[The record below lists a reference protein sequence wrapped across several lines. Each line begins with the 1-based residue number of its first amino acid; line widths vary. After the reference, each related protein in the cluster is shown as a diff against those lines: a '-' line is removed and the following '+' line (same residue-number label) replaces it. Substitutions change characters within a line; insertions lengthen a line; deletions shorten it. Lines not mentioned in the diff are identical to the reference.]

1 MIYAVNPYPYAIKLE
16 DCIINEV
23 RLSGQDY
30 KKFFSEAEYTEEF
43 TDAFFGKQNRIENE
57 YDFCYSYRYEDYHV
71 NVADDFVSVKWNK
84 NVDEDFNY
92 EEQYCNDS
100 NQVKE
105 KINPFTMGLHSY
117 NFTDMSKVS
126 DMSIY
131 YLNESNYVSKFNFTY
146 NLNDNI
152 YYVAMYQSSEVEA
165 FMNLSKQHGVA
176 LYDYQ
181 YVDQY
186 QYLHIPKGY
195 NSYGND
201 FYCRYDGN
209 AIMHIIVEKADGN
222 EITESDFEVFL
233 HDISA
238 NLIATPIK

>member
-126 DMSIY
+126 DMS
-131 YLNESNYVSKFNFTY
+131 
-146 NLNDNI
+146 
-152 YYVAMYQSSEVEA
+152 
-165 FMNLSKQHGVA
+165 KQHGVA